1 MNSHVKGGFVKG
13 DKTIHIL
20 LMFFRI
26 DKIYKS
32 GELIL
37 TQS

>member
-1 MNSHVKGGFVKG
+1 MNSHVKGGFVKS

-20 LMFFRI
+20 FMFFRS
-26 DKIYKS
+26 DKLYKS
-32 GELIL
+32 DELIL